1 MEEQKFFTYKGLP
14 LVRNGKQI
22 FYGNMSD
29 ETVATLQILSTRKV
43 KDLEVADKIRVFL
56 MLTQTEG
63 VDASEVMKKTCERNG
78 LYEALDVAYIWL
90 SRDKQNAQ

>member
-29 ETVATLQILSTRKV
+29 ETVAMLQIMSTRTV
-43 KDLEVADKIRVFL
+43 NGLEVADRVKVWL
-56 MLTQTEG
+56 RLTQVDG
-63 VDASEVMKKTCERNG
+63 VDASEIMKKTCERKG
-78 LYEALDVAYIWL
+78 LYEALDIAYIWL
-90 SRDKQNAQ
+90 EREKQGA